1 VAQRTVLRKVEGEW
15 ESWGDVADRVAW
27 GNVSLAPGGISEN
40 MEEYAGL
47 RDHIANGRILMSGR
61 HLQHGDGTQ
70 KYRNMEMFTNCS
82 TACTSALSLQLLL
95 QGSGV
100 GRCYDDDMMVVDWH
114 NAPMVVCSLSPD
126 HADYDEYVA
135 EREGIFMPLSVQM
148 GAGDH
153 YGECVTYVVEDSR
166 EGWAKALELWE
177 TMAYIGQSDKVLVLD
192 FSNVRPKGA
201 PIGGMQGR
209 PSSGPMPLMQAFIA
223 VRDTVVRPKDKK
235 RMPLW
240 KQAMYVDH
248 YFAES
253 VLVGGV
259 RRAARIATKYW
270 KDPDI
275 LEFIKCKE
283 PIQFE
288 GKTLEEKQRLR
299 EEDAQRMKEHGPQ
312 ARQLWSRLW
321 SANNS
326 VGVDEE
332 FWEKVSRFC
341 NKVTNDPAH
350 AREVFSAITSASYY
364 DGEPGFLNLHKLN
377 FSEEGLDWEELKKG
391 EYVGSKK
398 YQVSDD
404 YKKLLGDIAGRV
416 EHKKWKA
423 IVNPCGEIVLNV
435 LGGFCVIADVV
446 PYHCKDQ
453 EEFEDAVRA
462 ATRALIRVNTMDSIY
477 SLEVQRT
484 NRIGVGVT
492 GIHEWL
498 WNQHHTSFSQI
509 STDDSKHVFRC
520 LTNARRVAERS
531 AVDYSTALGK
541 SSPHTVTTIKPAGTT
556 SKLFGLTEGCHLP
569 AMPYYMRW
577 VQKRSD
583 DPLVKEY
590 ADRGYPTKELSTYK
604 GMTAVGFPTK
614 PLITDLIPEDKLVCA
629 GEATM
634 EEQFAWL
641 RLLEEN
647 WLGPDKGNQISY
659 TLKFSPDK
667 VSLQEFQQQML
678 EVQNVRCVSV
688 LPQADI
694 SVYEYLPES
703 EITKEEYEEYMANI
717 QQATEDVSREHLE
730 CGSGGCPID
739 YVESK

>member
-1 VAQRTVLRKVEGEW
+1 MRELDPGMGTAVAQRTVLRKIEGEW
-15 ESWGDVADRVAW
+15 EEWGDVADRVAW
-27 GNVSLAPGGISEN
+27 GNVSLAPGDIAEQPRID
-40 MEEYAGL
+40 EFIGL

-100 GRCYDDDMMVVDWH
+100 GRCYDDDMMVVDWDK
-114 NAPMVVCSLSPD
+114 APKLELYIDPK
-126 HADYDEYVA
+126 HADADDWCQEDVSLYEDEYL
-135 EREGIFMPLSVQM
+135 M
-148 GAGDH
+148 
-153 YGECVTYVVEDSR
+153 VEDSR
-166 EGWAKALELWE
+166 EGWAHALELYE
-177 TMAYIGQSDKVLVLD
+177 TMTYLGQSDKVLVLD

-209 PSSGPMPLMQAFIA
+209 PSSGPVPLMQAFKQ
-223 VRDTVVRPKDKK
+223 VRDEVVGKG
-235 RMPLW
+235 MPLW

-275 LEFIKCKE
+275 LEFINIKKD
-283 PIQFE
+283 
-288 GKTLEEKQRLR
+288 G
-299 EEDAQRMKEHGPQ
+299 G
-312 ARQLWSRLW
+312 LW

-332 FWEKVSRFC
+332 FWDQVGLTYHG
-341 NKVTNDPAH
+341 V
-350 AREVFSAITSASYY
+350 EVWTDAQIVFNEITSASYY

-453 EEFEDAVRA
+453 EEFEDAVRH
-462 ATRALIRVNTMDSIY
+462 ATRSLIRVNTMDSIY
-477 SLEVQRT
+477 RGEVLRT
-484 NRIGVGVT
+484 NRIGVGCT
-492 GIHEWL
+492 GLHEYL
-498 WNQHHTSFSQI
+498 WERHQLSYHDTVRTPHTNLGMLSL
-509 STDDSKHVFRC
+509 DA
-520 LTNARRVAERS
+520 ARRACEDES
-531 AVDYSTALGK
+531 ESYAVRLGTTP
-541 SSPHTVTTIKPAGTT
+541 PHTVTTIKPAGTT

-590 ADRGYPTKELSTYK
+590 ADRGYPIKELSTYK

-641 RLLEEN
+641 RLLEEY
-647 WLGPDKGNQISY
+647 WLGPDKGNQISF
-659 TLKFSPDK
+659 TLKFNPDR
-667 VSLQEFQQQML
+667 VSLEDFQKSML
-678 EVQNVRCVSV
+678 EVRTVRCVSV
-688 LPQADI
+688 LPQTDI
-694 SVYEYLPES
+694 SVYEYLPEE
-703 EITKEEYEEYMANI
+703 EITKEQYDEYMSHI
-717 QQATEDVSREHLE
+717 QQTTEDISREHVE
-730 CGSGGCPID
+730 CGAGGCPVD
-739 YVESK
+739 FSEGDK

>member
-1 VAQRTVLRKVEGEW
+1 MRELDPGMGTAVARRTVLRKIEDDW
-15 ESWGDVADRVAW
+15 ESWADVADRVAW
-27 GNVSLAPGGISEN
+27 GNVSLAPGGVTEN
-40 MEEYAGL
+40 MEEFKGL
-47 RDHIANGRILMSGR
+47 RDHISNGRILMSGR
-61 HLQHGDGTQ
+61 HLQHGDMSQ
-70 KYRNMEMFTNCS
+70 KFRQQELFTNCS
-82 TACTSALSLQLLL
+82 TACTSANSLYLLL

-100 GRCYDDDMMVVDWH
+100 GGCYDDDMRVVDWDK
-114 NAPMVVCSLSPD
+114 APTLDLVLTAHRDEHEWDDIEPWSPTRHAVEDWTDPRVVF
-126 HADYDEYVA
+126 H
-135 EREGIFMPLSVQM
+135 R
-148 GAGDH
+148 
-153 YGECVTYVVEDSR
+153 VEDSR
-166 EGWAKALELWE
+166 EGWAKALELYE
-177 TMAYIGQSDKVLVLD
+177 TMTYLEQSDKVLVLD
-192 FSNVRPKGA
+192 FSEVRPNGA

-209 PSSGPMPLMQAFIA
+209 PSSGPVPLMKAFKQ
-223 VRDTVVRPKDKK
+223 VRDEVVGKG
-235 RMPLW
+235 MPLW

-275 LEFIKCKE
+275 LEFVNIKKD
-283 PIQFE
+283 
-288 GKTLEEKQRLR
+288 G
-299 EEDAQRMKEHGPQ
+299 G
-312 ARQLWSRLW
+312 LW

-332 FWEKVSRFC
+332 FWKWSGVHYKHCF
-341 NKVTNDPAH
+341 TNEDKQE
-350 AREVFSAITSASYY
+350 RDWINEVFSAITSASYY

-398 YQVSDD
+398 YQVSVD
-404 YKKLLGDIAGRV
+404 YKRLLGDIAGRV
-416 EHKKWKA
+416 ENKKWKA

-453 EEFEDAVRA
+453 EEFEDVCRH
-462 ATRALIRVNTMDSIY
+462 ATRSLIRVNTMDSIY
-477 SLEVQRT
+477 RGEVLRT
-484 NRIGVGVT
+484 NRIGVGCT
-492 GIHEWL
+492 GLHEYFWDR
-498 WNQHHTSFSQI
+498 HRCSYYDTVHTSAGLLAMRHL
-509 STDDSKHVFRC
+509 DA
-520 LTNARRVAERS
+520 ARRACEDESESYATR
-531 AVDYSTALGK
+531 LGVTP
-541 SSPHTVTTIKPAGTT
+541 PHTVTTIKPAGTT

-614 PLITDLIPEDKLVCA
+614 PLITELIPEDKLVCA

-634 EEQFAWL
+634 GEQFAWL
-641 RLLEEN
+641 RLLEDH

-667 VSLQEFQQQML
+667 VGLEEFQQQML
-678 EVQNVRCVSV
+678 QVQHVRCVSV
-688 LPQADI
+688 LPQVDI
-694 SVYEYLPES
+694 SVYEYLPE
-703 EITKEEYEEYMANI
+703 EPITKEEYEEYMSRI
-717 QQATEDVSREHLE
+717 QQTAEDISREHVE
-730 CGSGGCPID
+730 CDSGGCPVD
-739 YVESK
+739 FSEGDK